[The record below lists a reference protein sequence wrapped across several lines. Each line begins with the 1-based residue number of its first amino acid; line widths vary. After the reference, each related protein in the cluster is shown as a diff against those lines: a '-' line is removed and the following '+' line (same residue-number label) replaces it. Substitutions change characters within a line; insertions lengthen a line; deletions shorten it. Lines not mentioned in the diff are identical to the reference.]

1 MAPAASAAMS
11 REICDPM
18 IELRSLA
25 YFVTACRS
33 GSFAL
38 AAHYLGIAKSSLSTA
53 LKALGR
59 DLGLTLFRRINN
71 SLYPTSAAR
80 SLMRAARAIVGGRA
94 FRAPL
99 RRGAGRKPGSS
110 G

>member
-1 MAPAASAAMS
+1 
-11 REICDPM
+11 M

-38 AAHYLGIAKSSLSTA
+38 AAHDLRIAESSLSTTM
-53 LKALGR
+53 KALAQ

-71 SLYPTSAAR
+71 NLYPTSAAR
-80 SLMRAARAIVGGRA
+80 SLMRAAEPVLTAELFA
-94 FRAPL
+94 
-99 RRGAGRKPGSS
+99 RRFVEYPPHMRP
-110 G
+110 